1 MQHNTGRKCLAVG
14 GTLRPSVGSAGDAKK
29 VHGPEISANNR
40 EYISSLKANDCT

>member
-1 MQHNTGRKCLAVG
+1 VQHNTGRKCLAVG
-14 GTLRPSVGSAGDAKK
+14 GTLRPAVGSAGDAKK